1 MDRQSFGKMYATDRR
16 GTSCLKYD
24 FGMQRKG
31 REDLLPLWVADMDFK
46 LPKEI
51 LDDFHKR
58 INHGVFGYTDPD
70 EEYYAALDRWFSLRH
85 GYHIAPEEVTIG
97 CGVVYALATSVKAF
111 TNEGDAVLI
120 QQPVYYP
127 FREVV
132 EDNGRRLVNNQL
144 HYENGKYTIDFKD
157 FEQQIIDNDVKAFIL
172 CSPHNP
178 VGRVWTKDELEKI
191 GDICIRH
198 HVIIMAD
205 EIHCDFIYPGHK
217 FISFMTLEDK
227 YHENLAVYTAP
238 SKTFNVAG
246 FQPSNIIIKNKML
259 REKYRKANA
268 AAGYSQGNIMA
279 QVAVKSVYTKGDQ
292 WVDALIGYLTDN
304 MEYMREFIKT
314 NLPKAHFVDPE
325 GTYLTWVDFSAYGF
339 TNEELEHIILDEA
352 KLWLD
357 SGRVF
362 GPATAQFERF
372 NIACSRETL
381 EQAMKQL
388 KHAIDHHEKW
398 L

>member
-1 MDRQSFGKMYATDRR
+1 
-16 GTSCLKYD
+16 
-24 FGMQRKG
+24 
-31 REDLLPLWVADMDFK
+31 MDFK

-217 FISFMTLEDK
+217 FISFM
-227 YHENLAVYTAP
+227 
-238 SKTFNVAG
+238 
-246 FQPSNIIIKNKML
+246 
-259 REKYRKANA
+259 
-268 AAGYSQGNIMA
+268 
-279 QVAVKSVYTKGDQ
+279 
-292 WVDALIGYLTDN
+292 
-304 MEYMREFIKT
+304 
-314 NLPKAHFVDPE
+314 
-325 GTYLTWVDFSAYGF
+325 
-339 TNEELEHIILDEA
+339 
-352 KLWLD
+352 
-357 SGRVF
+357 
-362 GPATAQFERF
+362 
-372 NIACSRETL
+372 
-381 EQAMKQL
+381 
-388 KHAIDHHEKW
+388 KW
-398 L
+398 

>member
-1 MDRQSFGKMYATDRR
+1 MTMDRQSFGKMYATDRR

-178 VGRVWTKDELEKI
+178 VGRVWTKD
-191 GDICIRH
+191 
-198 HVIIMAD
+198 
-205 EIHCDFIYPGHK
+205 
-217 FISFMTLEDK
+217 
-227 YHENLAVYTAP
+227 
-238 SKTFNVAG
+238 
-246 FQPSNIIIKNKML
+246 
-259 REKYRKANA
+259 
-268 AAGYSQGNIMA
+268 
-279 QVAVKSVYTKGDQ
+279 
-292 WVDALIGYLTDN
+292 
-304 MEYMREFIKT
+304 
-314 NLPKAHFVDPE
+314 
-325 GTYLTWVDFSAYGF
+325 
-339 TNEELEHIILDEA
+339 
-352 KLWLD
+352 
-357 SGRVF
+357 
-362 GPATAQFERF
+362 
-372 NIACSRETL
+372 
-381 EQAMKQL
+381 
-388 KHAIDHHEKW
+388 
-398 L
+398 